1 MSIHIKLRIDIFYF
15 NIVIFV
21 IIVKYITNFVLKFKI

>member
-1 MSIHIKLRIDIFYF
+1 MSIHIELRIDIFYF

-21 IIVKYITNFVLKFKI
+21 IIVKYIANFVLKFKI